1 MKRWDEFLWK
11 EISMWIERLMGLE
24 GLHLRWSLK
33 FIEVVSLLEVE
44 IGDEYSSEAATGG
57 VL

>member
-1 MKRWDEFLWK
+1 
-11 EISMWIERLMGLE
+11 MWIERLMGFE

-44 IGDEYSSEAATGG
+44 IGDEYSSEAATEG

>member
-1 MKRWDEFLWK
+1 
-11 EISMWIERLMGLE
+11 MGFE